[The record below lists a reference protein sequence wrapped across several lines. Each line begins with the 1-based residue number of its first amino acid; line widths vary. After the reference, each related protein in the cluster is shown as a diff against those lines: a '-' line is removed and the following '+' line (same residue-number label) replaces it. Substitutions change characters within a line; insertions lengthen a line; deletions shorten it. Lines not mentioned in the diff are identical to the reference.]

1 MPEGDE
7 LYFISRNSDITQGGK
22 DIMVSRIDVKGRWTK
37 PTGISNLINTEY
49 DEEGIFITPDGN
61 TLYFAS
67 QGHNSMGGFDIFRS
81 QKQPNGTW
89 SNPEN
94 LGYPINTPDDEVF
107 YITDATG
114 QFGYYSAIREG
125 GQGAKDIYKV
135 IYLGAEKEL
144 IFRTRDQLVA
154 GPELPKTGVLTVP
167 KLYNV
172 DTSYVVTGKVLDTI
186 MGVIPLVGKISFMD
200 ATTGKTE
207 SFVISDSTG
216 KYTARLPEGKVYGV
230 EIHAAGYLYFLDV
243 LDLSGASNQEM
254 IHLNFYLR
262 KVEVGTKVVL
272 DNIYFET
279 GKAVLR
285 PESFDA
291 LDQVFRFLENNP
303 SIRLEIS
310 GHTDN
315 TGSLRINE
323 RLSRERAKAVVDWLV
338 GKGIAPDMLDYEGY
352 ADTQP
357 VATNDTAEGRE
368 KNRRV
373 EFKVISK

>member
-1 MPEGDE
+1 
-7 LYFISRNSDITQGGK
+7 
-22 DIMVSRIDVKGRWTK
+22 V
-37 PTGISNLINTEY
+37 
-49 DEEGIFITPDGN
+49 
-61 TLYFAS
+61 
-67 QGHNSMGGFDIFRS
+67 
-81 QKQPNGTW
+81 
-89 SNPEN
+89 
-94 LGYPINTPDDEVF
+94 
-107 YITDATG
+107 TDASG

-144 IFRTRDQLVA
+144 VFRTQDQLVS

-172 DTSYVVTGKVLDTI
+172 DTSYVVTGRVLDTI
-186 MGVIPLVGKISFMD
+186 MGVIPLVGKLSFMD
-200 ATTGKTE
+200 ATTGETA

-216 KYTARLPEGKVYGV
+216 KYTARLPEAKVYGV

-243 LDLSGASNQEM
+243 LDLSRASNQEM

-262 KVEVGTKVVL
+262 PVEVGTKVVL
-272 DNIYFET
+272 ENIYFET

-323 RLSRERAKAVVDWLV
+323 RLSRERARAVVDWLV
-338 GKGIAPDMLDYEGY
+338 GKGISPDMLVFEGY